1 MFSGQ
6 IFLFVFAKTDIFTS
20 GTLVCLKD
28 LSNSSCSVLSAY
40 KPIIYWY
47 RLLEEKFKLILQNVN
62 RIWKLQ
68 IKIYKYIKNEGAQ
81 VKYISKIFFIG
92 YFN

>member
-47 RLLEEKFKLILQNVN
+47 RLLEEKLKLILQNVN

-68 IKIYKYIKNEGAQ
+68 IKIYKYIKNKGAQ